1 MKVLFEKSFG
11 RDLKKIKD
19 KRLFKQVQETID
31 QVESAAS
38 ISDVSNMK
46 KMQGFDT
53 YYSNSRYDFFSH
65 QSPHFWQKYCCF
77 APLQVLKLP
86 LLAMRRP
93 TWMPKRELLY
103 LLSN

>member
-19 KRLFKQVQETID
+19 KRLLTQVQETID

-38 ISDVSNMK
+38 IGDVSNMK

-53 YYSNSRYDFFSH
+53 YYRIRVGDYRIGIEISEGQVIFVCFLNRKDIYRYF
-65 QSPHFWQKYCCF
+65 P
-77 APLQVLKLP
+77 
-86 LLAMRRP
+86 
-93 TWMPKRELLY
+93 
-103 LLSN
+103 